1 MSRNPSKRIDVRFL
15 DGEFFTGPAQRV
27 LSRIRRLTVAQLIV
41 VTGGVYSTTIHTEH
55 GVQKIR
61 AQAGDVV
68 FWPDGQER
76 TDESESGRPLRCF
89 SIYLRWSHPPPN
101 LPFVVRDVNHVL
113 DLLANRLI
121 ATAHDPADKA
131 RLGPSLD
138 AYLAAMLAEYLALA
152 RTAADDL
159 LAKVTQYT
167 EEHIHQPI
175 RLEELARHIGLE
187 KHHFGRKYKQLT
199 GRTPIQDVWR
209 RKAAYAK
216 HILLLTPSRTLRNV
230 AGFVGVRDASKLSR
244 LITRYT
250 GTTARDIKK
259 AAFRVK
265 TDKRTGTGSAR

>member
-1 MSRNPSKRIDVRFL
+1 MFKKPSITFNVRFL

-41 VTGGVYSTTIHTEH
+41 VTGGVYSTTIDTEH

-68 FWPDGQER
+68 FWPFGRER
-76 TDESESGRPLRCF
+76 TDESESGRPLRCI
-89 SIYLRWSHPPPN
+89 SIYLRWSNPPPN

-138 AYLAAMLAEYLALA
+138 AYLAAMLAEYVALA
-152 RTAADDL
+152 KTAADEL
-159 LAKVTQYT
+159 LARVTQYT
-167 EEHIHQPI
+167 EEHIHRPI
-175 RLEELARHIGLE
+175 RLEELAKHVGLE
-187 KHHFGRKYKQLT
+187 KHHFGRKYKQIT
-199 GRTPIQDVWR
+199 GRTPMQDVWR

-216 HILLLTPSRTLRNV
+216 HILLLTPSRTLSNI

-244 LITRYT
+244 LLTRHT
-250 GTTARDIKK
+250 GA
-259 AAFRVK
+259 
-265 TDKRTGTGSAR
+265 SAREIKRAAKGTRR